1 MRREVNAISKIYDFI
16 LWMIPKID
24 KFPRNQKFLI
34 GDRLET
40 LLLDTLETLIE
51 AAYTKKKAHLLRLA
65 NLQLEKMRYLVRLS
79 KDLKLITNKD
89 YEYCARA
96 INDVGISVG
105 AWLKYT
111 NHETTQ
117 QSVSGNNGF

>member
-1 MRREVNAISKIYDFI
+1 MTKEVNAITKLYDFI

-40 LLLDTLETLIE
+40 LVLDTLETLIE
-51 AAYTKKKAHLLRLA
+51 AAYTKNKGHLLRQA

-111 NHETTQ
+111 NRETT
-117 QSVSGNNGF
+117 